1 MASRP
6 ALVWA
11 FGKLFAWFLSLIML
25 ELGEQEGP
33 LHACDFAELETG

>member
-11 FGKLFAWFLSLIML
+11 SGKLFAWFLSLIML
-25 ELGEQEGP
+25 ELGEQECP
-33 LHACDFAELETG
+33 LHAYIFAEFEIG